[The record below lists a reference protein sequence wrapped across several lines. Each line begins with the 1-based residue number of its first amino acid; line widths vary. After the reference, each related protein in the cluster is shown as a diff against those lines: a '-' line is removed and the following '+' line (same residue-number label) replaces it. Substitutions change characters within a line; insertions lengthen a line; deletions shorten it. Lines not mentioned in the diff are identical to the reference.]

1 MQQHAHNDNLI
12 GKNSETL
19 SQLRQLVA
27 GLEGCYTPASLPE
40 RSAKTGQQRKA
51 EVQAFT
57 GDINGGQVHEIWAE
71 EPEDTTP
78 SMAFILNALT
88 ETDEPFLWVTS
99 RYQAHEHGLPYG
111 PGLAIMNIDPARLLL
126 VRCRD
131 EKEALWAIEEGLK
144 CPGLAAVIGELEHMD
159 LTASR
164 RLVLATRHQSQR
176 CLLLLRTGTEP
187 ASAAHSRYRVKPAQ
201 SQPSAANTKAPGP
214 AKAEI
219 KLTKHRAGKRPSTQ
233 TMEWHHA
240 QDHLSLLAPVAN
252 RTPSPRTATAK
263 QALG

>member
-1 MQQHAHNDNLI
+1 MQHYAHNDNLI

-19 SQLRQLVA
+19 SHLRQLVA
-27 GLEGCYTPASLPE
+27 GLEGQATLAMLAESPAKPS
-40 RSAKTGQQRKA
+40 QQR
-51 EVQAFT
+51 ESEPHAFT
-57 GDINGGQVHEIWAE
+57 VDIATGQVHEIWAKK
-71 EPEDTTP
+71 PEDTT
-78 SMAFILNALT
+78 SSTAFILNMLAQS
-88 ETDEPFLWVTS
+88 DESFLWVTS
-99 RYQAHEHGLPYG
+99 RHQAHEHGLPYG
-111 PGLAIMNIDPARLLL
+111 PGLAAMNIDPARLLL

-164 RLVLATRHQSQR
+164 RLVLAARGQSHR
-176 CLLLLRTGTEP
+176 CLLLLRTSAEP
-187 ASAAHSRYRVKPAQ
+187 ASAAHSRYRVRPAQ
-201 SQPSAANTKAPGP
+201 SQPSPTNTKAPGP
-214 AKAEI
+214 SKAQI

-252 RTPSPRTATAK
+252 RTPSPHTATSK